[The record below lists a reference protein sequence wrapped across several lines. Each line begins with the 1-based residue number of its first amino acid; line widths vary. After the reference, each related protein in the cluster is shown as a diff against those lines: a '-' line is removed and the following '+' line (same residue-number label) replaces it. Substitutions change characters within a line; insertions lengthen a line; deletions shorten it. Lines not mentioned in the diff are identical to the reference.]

1 MNAIRHLRALGQSA
15 WLDYVDHQLVTT
27 GELDRMIREDG
38 ITGLTSNPT
47 IFEKSIAGSS
57 DYDDLIEAAAPG
69 DLEAAIFER
78 ICVRDI
84 QLACDALRHVYDETR
99 GADGF
104 ASIEVSPG
112 AAHDTGRSIEE
123 ARRLWGE
130 VARPN
135 VMVKIPGTREG
146 IRAIEQSL
154 ASGINVNVTLLFSV
168 ERYVEIA
175 EAYLRALEARKGA
188 GLALGVASVASFFVS
203 RIDAKLDQKLPDALC
218 GRAAIAN
225 AKLAFEA
232 FEHIF
237 SGPRWEA
244 LAKAGA
250 RPQRLLWASTTP
262 KSARYPDIY
271 YVEAL
276 AGPLSV
282 DTMAKATLRA
292 YLRAGNPES
301 RIGLDRRGAH
311 AFIDGLPD
319 FARTLAELE
328 DEGVRAFAKS
338 FTQALATIAKKRKA
352 LGVAAPDIGG
362 ENAPKETE
370 FGDKASARSATG
382 RGAASLKQ
390 IP

>member
-1 MNAIRHLRALGQSA
+1 MNAIRRLRALGQSA
-15 WLDYVDHQLVTT
+15 WLDYVDHQLVTS
-27 GELDRMIREDG
+27 GELRRMLQEDG

-57 DYDDLIEAAAPG
+57 DYDDLIEAAAPS
-69 DLEAAIFER
+69 DPEAAIFER

-84 QLACDALRHVYDETR
+84 QLACDTLRPVYDETR

-154 ASGINVNVTLLFSV
+154 ASGINVNITLLFSV
-168 ERYVEIA
+168 ERYEEVA
-175 EAYLRALEARKGA
+175 EAYVRALEARKGA
-188 GLALGVASVASFFVS
+188 GLPLHVASVASFFVS
-203 RIDAKLDQKLPDALC
+203 RVDAKMDQKLPEAQC

-225 AKLAFEA
+225 AKLAFEV
-232 FEHIF
+232 FERVF
-237 SGPRWEA
+237 SGARWNA
-244 LAKAGA
+244 LAKGGA

-262 KSARYPDIY
+262 KSARYPDVY

-276 AGPLSV
+276 AGPHSV
-282 DTMAKATLRA
+282 DTMTKETLRA
-292 YLRAGNPES
+292 YLRRGNPEP
-301 RIGLDRRGAH
+301 RIGLDRHGAH
-311 AFIDGLPD
+311 VFVDGLPG
-319 FARTLAELE
+319 FARALADLE
-328 DEGVRAFAKS
+328 DEGVRSFARS
-338 FTQALATIAKKRKA
+338 FTQALSTIAKKRKK
-352 LGVAAPDIGG
+352 LAATPDIGE
-362 ENAPKETE
+362 ENPPKETE
-370 FGDKASARSATG
+370 FGDEDRARSATG
-382 RGAASLKQ
+382 TGAPSLKQ

>member
-38 ITGLTSNPT
+38 VMGLTSNPT

-69 DLEAAIFER
+69 DPEAAIFER

-146 IRAIEQSL
+146 VRAIEQSL

-168 ERYVEIA
+168 ERYLQIA
-175 EAYLRALEARKGA
+175 DAYVRALEGRMGA
-188 GLALGVASVASFFVS
+188 GLSLGVASVASFFVS
-203 RIDAKLDQKLPDALC
+203 RIDAKLDPKLLDEHC

-232 FEHIF
+232 FERVF

-282 DTMAKATLRA
+282 DTMTKETLRA
-292 YLRAGNPES
+292 YLRRGNPES
-301 RIGLDRRGAH
+301 RIGLDRAGAH
-311 AFIDGLPD
+311 AFIDALPD
-319 FARTLAELE
+319 FSRVTADLE
-328 DEGVRAFAKS
+328 DAGVRSFAKS

-352 LGVAAPDIGG
+352 LGTNTPDIGD
-362 ENAPKETE
+362 ENPPKETE
-370 FGDKASARSATG
+370 FGDAASARSATG
-382 RGAASLKQ
+382 RGAANLKQ